1 MVVLHVW
8 GVGAFDGCP
17 FLEQI
22 NIPPVAFV
30 IDIERSSCQLMR
42 ATIPNG
48 RGRKLVVSKWMQ
60 HRSHEQLGQAE
71 AKVTDILGRN
81 LAQDDKIESIREWF
95 AYYNLLDVTT
105 LLELAIWSS
114 NMTGNERGVEARRA
128 SRANCGG
135 DMNVIIPG
143 VLRFLEG

>member
-81 LAQDDKIESIREWF
+81 LAQDDKI
-95 AYYNLLDVTT
+95 
-105 LLELAIWSS
+105 
-114 NMTGNERGVEARRA
+114 
-128 SRANCGG
+128 
-135 DMNVIIPG
+135 
-143 VLRFLEG
+143 